1 MAAQTGNAAPVLSD
15 FQGQGAVYDGLMR
28 TLHDGTFVHA
38 YLITGLEGMGKRTL
52 ARLLAQ
58 YWLCQAPEGEKR
70 PCGVCR
76 ACQQVRDG
84 THADLVI
91 IAPGKPIN
99 PDVRPDMKSIPVDE
113 IRALIAITARHTFEG
128 GRRVV
133 LIEQADKMNPPA
145 QNALLK
151 TLEEPV
157 PGTIFLLM
165 TESPSLLLPTIVSR
179 CRELKLHPWDD
190 RTVLS
195 VLEKHGV
202 TGQRAQEALHVS
214 GGSIG
219 KALAVAGDEQY
230 WQRRSEVMRDFFAL
244 ERRSDI
250 LRISSTWKD
259 RKDDA
264 EELLDD
270 VEDMLRTLLLC
281 HLGQR
286 SESAVTPY
294 PAAWQR
300 FSREGELSAMMRLLD
315 AVAQARQMRANQVT
329 WQAVVERLLLSLME
343 EKANGQRNWRSIRE
357 RREAVFFTP
366 GALWPTPGD
375 FVIVETTRGIEF
387 GEVVTEVREI
397 DDTKLTSP
405 LKQVVRIA
413 TEEDILHDKENKAAE
428 KEAFTICQK
437 KIADHKLDMK
447 LVSVEYTFDNKT
459 ILFYF
464 TANGRVDFR
473 SLVKDLAGVFKTRIE
488 LRQIG
493 VRDEAKMLGGLGPC
507 GRPICCGTFLG
518 DFQPVSIKMAKEQNL
533 SLNPIKIS
541 GVCGRLMCCLKYEQ
555 DTYEEIRKSMPK
567 EGKEVMT
574 PDGVGVVCELK
585 IITESVKVRIK
596 KGDSFEI
603 KEYPATDVQ
612 RLTPQNA
619 PRPEAQR
626 AEKPEQKQDTPE
638 AAEIKECPA
647 CPERPPRAERP
658 MRPEKPMKV
667 EKQPEAPKPEKP
679 AEAPKPAVSPWKMA
693 VEQALRAAQNSAD
706 TADEVIEQPV
716 QEAPVSEETIA
727 MPEAAPAAA
736 CEAVETVVEEFAAG
750 AETPLSA
757 STEAVEEAVE
767 DAMEMPLIP
776 LDEDDDTI

>member
-1 MAAQTGNAAPVLSD
+1 MVNVIGVRFENA
-15 FQGQGAVYDGLMR
+15 
-28 TLHDGTFVHA
+28 
-38 YLITGLEGMGKRTL
+38 GKL
-52 ARLLAQ
+52 
-58 YWLCQAPEGEKR
+58 Y
-70 PCGVCR
+70 
-76 ACQQVRDG
+76 
-84 THADLVI
+84 
-91 IAPGKPIN
+91 
-99 PDVRPDMKSIPVDE
+99 
-113 IRALIAITARHTFEG
+113 
-128 GRRVV
+128 
-133 LIEQADKMNPPA
+133 
-145 QNALLK
+145 
-151 TLEEPV
+151 
-157 PGTIFLLM
+157 
-165 TESPSLLLPTIVSR
+165 
-179 CRELKLHPWDD
+179 
-190 RTVLS
+190 
-195 VLEKHGV
+195 
-202 TGQRAQEALHVS
+202 
-214 GGSIG
+214 
-219 KALAVAGDEQY
+219 
-230 WQRRSEVMRDFFAL
+230 
-244 ERRSDI
+244 
-250 LRISSTWKD
+250 
-259 RKDDA
+259 
-264 EELLDD
+264 
-270 VEDMLRTLLLC
+270 
-281 HLGQR
+281 
-286 SESAVTPY
+286 
-294 PAAWQR
+294 
-300 FSREGELSAMMRLLD
+300 
-315 AVAQARQMRANQVT
+315 
-329 WQAVVERLLLSLME
+329 
-343 EKANGQRNWRSIRE
+343 
-357 RREAVFFTP
+357 FFTP

-387 GEVVTEVREI
+387 GEVVT
-397 DDTKLTSP
+397 TP

-413 TEEDILHDKENKAAE
+413 TEEDIRHDKENKAAE

-603 KEYPATDVQ
+603 KEYPASDVQ

-626 AEKPEQKQDTPE
+626 AENQEQKPDASE
-638 AAEIKECPA
+638 AAEVKERPA
-647 CPERPPRAERP
+647 RPERPPRAERP
-658 MRPEKPMKV
+658 RPEKLMKAD
-667 EKQPEAPKPEKP
+667 KQPEAPKQEIKPEKP
-679 AEAPKPAVSPWKMA
+679 AEAPKPAESTKPAVSPWKMA

-706 TADEVIEQPV
+706 NADEVIEQPAA
-716 QEAPVSEETIA
+716 EAPVSEETVA
-727 MPEAAPAAA
+727 APEAA
-736 CEAVETVVEEFAAG
+736 ETVDDTADMPESLDAAEES
-750 AETPLSA
+750 AETPIEA

-767 DAMEMPLIP
+767 DAMDMPLIP

>member
-1 MAAQTGNAAPVLSD
+1 MVNVIGVRFENA
-15 FQGQGAVYDGLMR
+15 
-28 TLHDGTFVHA
+28 
-38 YLITGLEGMGKRTL
+38 GKL
-52 ARLLAQ
+52 
-58 YWLCQAPEGEKR
+58 Y
-70 PCGVCR
+70 
-76 ACQQVRDG
+76 
-84 THADLVI
+84 
-91 IAPGKPIN
+91 
-99 PDVRPDMKSIPVDE
+99 
-113 IRALIAITARHTFEG
+113 
-128 GRRVV
+128 
-133 LIEQADKMNPPA
+133 
-145 QNALLK
+145 
-151 TLEEPV
+151 
-157 PGTIFLLM
+157 
-165 TESPSLLLPTIVSR
+165 
-179 CRELKLHPWDD
+179 
-190 RTVLS
+190 
-195 VLEKHGV
+195 
-202 TGQRAQEALHVS
+202 
-214 GGSIG
+214 
-219 KALAVAGDEQY
+219 
-230 WQRRSEVMRDFFAL
+230 
-244 ERRSDI
+244 
-250 LRISSTWKD
+250 
-259 RKDDA
+259 
-264 EELLDD
+264 
-270 VEDMLRTLLLC
+270 
-281 HLGQR
+281 
-286 SESAVTPY
+286 
-294 PAAWQR
+294 
-300 FSREGELSAMMRLLD
+300 
-315 AVAQARQMRANQVT
+315 
-329 WQAVVERLLLSLME
+329 
-343 EKANGQRNWRSIRE
+343 
-357 RREAVFFTP
+357 FFTP

-507 GRPICCGTFLG
+507 GRSICCGTFLG

-638 AAEIKECPA
+638 AAEIRECPA

-658 MRPEKPMKV
+658 LRPEKPMKA

-693 VEQALRAAQNSAD
+693 VEQALRAAQNSVD

-716 QEAPVSEETIA
+716 QEAPVSEETVA

-736 CEAVETVVEEFAAG
+736 CEAVETVVEESAEG